1 MKILILGKNSQVGKS
16 FPKKKNY
23 IFLSKKQ
30 ADITNFLKLKKKIM
44 SISPDIIINLAAY
57 NNVSNS
63 ETDFSKA
70 FKVNSEGVKNLLK
83 IKKNKNFFLI
93 HVSTDYVFSGKKS
106 LSKTWKINSHRN
118 PINKYG
124 LSKKLGEDLI
134 IKSKND
140 NCLIV
145 RTSWVFSKYNENFVK
160 KILKLSQVNKKIDVV
175 SDQFGAPTSAYSLAK
190 FLIYLTNN
198 LTKIKRTKVV
208 HFCNRPYCSWFYFAK
223 TILKDN
229 KYRENLK
236 PVLTNNKIN
245 ILKRPKNTML
255 DYEFTKK
262 KLLYNQESWKKYLIG
277 IYA

>member
-1 MKILILGKNSQVGKS
+1 MKVLVLGKNSQVGKS
-16 FPKKKNY
+16 FPQKKKF

-30 ADITNFLKLKKKIM
+30 ADITNIKQLENKIDL
-44 SISPDIIINLAAY
+44 ISPNIIINLVAY
-57 NNVSNS
+57 NNVPKCEVDYKN
-63 ETDFSKA
+63 A
-70 FKVNSEGVKNLLK
+70 LNINYGGVLNLLK
-83 IKKNKNFFLI
+83 IIKNKKIFLI

-106 LSKTWKINSHRN
+106 LNSTWKVNSQRN
-118 PINKYG
+118 PLNKYG

-140 NCLIV
+140 NSLIV

-262 KLLYNQESWKKYLIG
+262 KLLYTQESWKKYLIG

>member
-16 FPKKKNY
+16 FPKKNNY

-30 ADITNFLKLKKKIM
+30 ADITNFSKLKKKIM

-57 NNVSNS
+57 NNVSKS
-63 ETDFSKA
+63 EANFSKA
-70 FKVNSEGVKNLLK
+70 FKVNSKGVKNLLK
-83 IKKNKNFFLI
+83 IKNDKNFFLI
-93 HVSTDYVFSGKKS
+93 HVSTDYVFSGKKN
-106 LSKTWKINSHRN
+106 LSKTWNVNSHRN
-118 PINKYG
+118 PLNKYG

-134 IKSKND
+134 IKSKNN

-190 FLIYLTNN
+190 FLIYLTKN
-198 LTKIKRTKVV
+198 LTKVQGFKVV

-223 TILKDN
+223 MILKDN
-229 KYRENLK
+229 KNRENLK

-255 DYEFTKK
+255 DYKFTKK
-262 KLLYNQESWKKYLIG
+262 KLFYTQETWKKYLKG

>member
-30 ADITNFLKLKKKIM
+30 ADISHFSKLKKKIM

-57 NNVSNS
+57 NNVLKS

-70 FKVNSEGVKNLLK
+70 FEVNSEGIKNLLK
-83 IKKNKNFFLI
+83 IKNDKDFFLI

-134 IKSKND
+134 IKSKNN

-160 KILKLSQVNKKIDVV
+160 KILKLSQMNKKIDVV

-198 LTKIKRTKVV
+198 LTKVKRTRVV

-223 TILKDN
+223 TILKNN
-229 KYRENLK
+229 KYRKNLK

-262 KLLYNQESWKKYLIG
+262 KLLYNQESWKKYLMG

>member
-30 ADITNFLKLKKKIM
+30 ADITNFSKLKKKIM
-44 SISPDIIINLAAY
+44 SISPDIIINLVAY

-70 FKVNSEGVKNLLK
+70 FRVNSEGVKNLLK
-83 IKKNKNFFLI
+83 IKNDKNFFLI

-262 KLLYNQESWKKYLIG
+262 KLLYNQESWKKYLMG